1 MTAIEFTT
9 TFQAQGIRDLPKLL
23 EEWPLRVQ
31 GLRAQITYLAT
42 EWALEEIKSKIPK
55 KDEWSGYRDGLQMA
69 QVLGTSKAEPAFALY
84 VDVKKAKI
92 RKVDGPKT
100 VLYIHA
106 KRRSRRTPPEIAVLE
121 SFNPWTIDTL
131 PISPDKR
138 WATVVSRK
146 ASKSEVATVA
156 KRRRKD
162 APKWK
167 KALAQVGVRQVR
179 KDQGMKVDRK
189 QKAMPDVALD
199 AIRLEFGLGSSQSK
213 PHWRPALI
221 QITKGQVLRMLARKD
236 KKLRRAFMDS
246 NFQEWKKWPKKI
258 TSKLRIGDVRKYKGF
273 QERLGI
279 RAKR

>member
-9 TFQAQGIRDLPKLL
+9 TFQAKGIRDLPKLL
-23 EEWPLRVQ
+23 EEWPSRVQ

-167 KALAQVGVRQVR
+167 KALARVGVRQVR

-189 QKAMPDVALD
+189 IRAMPDVALH
-199 AIRLEFGLGSSQSK
+199 ALRLEFGLGSSKST
-213 PHWRPALI
+213 PHWRPTLI
-221 QITKGQVLRMLARKD
+221 SVAKGAIFRQLARQD
-236 KKLRRAFMDS
+236 KSLRRSLLDS
-246 NFQEWKKWPKKI
+246 GFQEWKKWPKKI
-258 TSKLRIGDVRKYKGF
+258 PRQLRAGEVRKYEGF
-273 QERLGI
+273 QKRLGI